1 MAKKL
6 KYDYIVVEGNIGTGK
21 TSLAK
26 RLSADFS
33 TRLVLERFAE
43 NPFLPLFY
51 DQPGRY
57 AFPLELSFL
66 ADRYQQLSDEL
77 SSQDLFRQQTV
88 SDYILSKS
96 LIFANITLRDDEN
109 SLYQRLFHIINPQL
123 PKPDLL
129 VYLHKDTGLLKRN
142 IEKRGRSYEKNI
154 SEDYLRKLDDGYW
167 NYFKQMSDVRIV
179 VIDSNEIDFVNEEK
193 HYRQIIE
200 IIGRD
205 YTPGIHRIY
214 PVL

>member
-26 RLSADFS
+26 RLSADYD
-33 TRLVLERFAE
+33 TRLVLERFDE

-66 ADRYQQLSDEL
+66 ADRYQQLNDEL
-77 SSQDLFRQQTV
+77 STQDLFRQQTV

-96 LIFANITLRDDEN
+96 LVFANITLRDDEN
-109 SLYQRLFHIINPQL
+109 SLYQRLFHIINPHL

-129 VYLHKDTGLLKRN
+129 IYLHKDTAALKSN

-154 SEDYLRKLDDGYW
+154 TEEYLKKLEEGYW
-167 NYFKQMSDVRIV
+167 HYFKQLTDVRIV
-179 VIDSNEIDFVNEEK
+179 VIDSNEIDFVNEAH
-193 HYRQIIE
+193 HYSQILE
-200 IIGRD
+200 IIDRD
-205 YTPGIHRIY
+205 YQTGIHRIH
-214 PVL
+214 PVK

>member
-26 RLSADFS
+26 RLSADYS

-129 VYLHKDTGLLKRN
+129 VYLHKDTGALKEN

-154 SEDYLRKLDDGYW
+154 TEDYLKKLEDGYW
-167 NYFKQMSDVRIV
+167 SYFKQIHDVRIV
-179 VIDSNEIDFVNEEK
+179 VIDSNELDFVSNES
-193 HYRQIIE
+193 HYRHILDIID
-200 IIGRD
+200 RD
-205 YTPGIHRIY
+205 YETGIHRIY
-214 PVL
+214 PDL